1 MISVVIPAYNAE
13 KTLPGCLEALLNQTL
28 VPNEVIVVDDGSTDR
43 TAQVAGKFKVT
54 LIRQPNQGPAAA
66 RNAGVSKA
74 CGDIIMFT
82 DSDCIPD
89 PCWVERMVSPFNNPI
104 VDGVKGVYR
113 THQVEPAARLVQL
126 EFEDRYQ
133 LLSRS
138 EWIDFVDGHAA
149 AFRREAIVQIG
160 GFDPAFPEA
169 NNEDVDFSYRLAA
182 AGKHMV
188 FRPDAIVYHH
198 HPNSFWKYFKLKIK
212 RGYWRM
218 IVYKQHPGKAIRDS
232 YTPQVMKL
240 QILFIYAAAASL
252 GLGFFAA
259 DAFWGLGLSLLLFM
273 VSVSTFF
280 RFVRRSDPRLAI
292 LVPWFILVRAV
303 AFSLG
308 IIAGL
313 VGMLAFRFKL
323 NPNLGKPS

>member
-1 MISVVIPAYNAE
+1 MISVIIPAYNAE
-13 KTLPGCLEALLNQTL
+13 KTLPDCLEALKNQSL
-28 VPNEVIVVDDGSTDR
+28 VPQEIIVIDDGSTDR
-43 TAQVAGKFKVT
+43 TAQVAQSFNVI
-54 LIRQPNQGPAAA
+54 LISQPNQGPAAA
-66 RNAGVSKA
+66 RNAGITQS
-74 CGDIIMFT
+74 CGDILLFT

-89 PCWVERMVSPFNNPI
+89 TFWVERMVVAFNNLV

-113 THQVEPAARLVQL
+113 THQSEIAARLVQM
-126 EFEDRYQ
+126 EFEDRYR

-149 AFRREAIVQIG
+149 AFRREAVLQIG

-182 AGKHMV
+182 AGKRMV
-188 FRPDAIVYHH
+188 FRSDAIVYHH

-232 YTPQVMKL
+232 YTPQVMKF

-252 GLGFFAA
+252 FLSIFTP
-259 DAFWGLGLSLLLFM
+259 DALWGAGLSLIFFILSLAP
-273 VSVSTFF
+273 FF
-280 RFVRRSDPRLAI
+280 RFVERVDPRLAI
-292 LVPWFILVRAV
+292 FVPWFILVRAV

-308 IIAGL
+308 IVGGL
-313 VGMLAFRFKL
+313 AGMLAFRFKL
-323 NPNLGKPS
+323 SSGNPS